1 MSSLEADVN
10 ACNQAGGSF
19 HDTLSKTLT
28 GLLHANQERK
38 SEIDGLRSDHDN
50 LRKDHDAFVTSAE
63 RENDLR
69 RNEIK
74 SLEERMQKE
83 NQVCKYTK
91 CTMLQKLLKYEV
103 KQHNS
108 KINLLLNFALNQ
120 F

>member
-83 NQVCKYTK
+83 NQVCKYSGAILNSPIMSSPNFSHFQITK
-91 CTMLQKLLKYEV
+91 
-103 KQHNS
+103 
-108 KINLLLNFALNQ
+108 IWIFD
-120 F
+120 

>member
-83 NQVCKYTK
+83 NQVC
-91 CTMLQKLLKYEV
+91 TMLQKLSKCEV
-103 KQHNS
+103 K
-108 KINLLLNFALNQ
+108 A
-120 F
+120 